1 MNGLNEV
8 ASLLNGEDASPSGW
22 RATKRTTASSLQ
34 IGILDSSSKVDVENL
49 PSAFFVA
56 DADHGKAPHDLKG
69 LPDVKVEWLA
79 EDRLRVA
86 RHPQVRVFRTEVRK
100 DRVAIQYE
108 LDSSILNHAP
118 AEAAQ

>member
-1 MNGLNEV
+1 V
-8 ASLLNGEDASPSGW
+8 ARYQAHDRFKPSDRHPG
-22 RATKRTTASSLQ
+22 
-34 IGILDSSSKVDVENL
+34 
-49 PSAFFVA
+49 FFVA
-56 DADHGKAPHDLKG
+56 DAENGKAPHDLKG
-69 LPDVKVEWLA
+69 LPDVKIEWLA